1 MVIKKQ
7 YKIIKLPK
15 GNGRFRTLYAPSKA
29 YKEKLT
35 TFLLDL
41 QQKVHNADTDH
52 TIHGFMRG
60 RGPVSNAQKH
70 IGYTY
75 TLSLDLKDFFDCVKA
90 EMVSDYLSD
99 EQLNLCFIDG
109 IARQGLPT
117 SPLIAN
123 LAFLKLDKMIKH
135 AISEEGIYT
144 VYTRYAD
151 DLIFSFNNKEF
162 AATLEALVEKVI
174 AEGGFALNPAKRK
187 LQSAKQ
193 GRRII
198 TGIAV
203 DERDIY
209 PSRKVKRRIR
219 AALHQKNREKAF
231 GLLSWAECKMP
242 KAFYTDRDLLNKNIF
257 EEEALDISNDFYL
270 SDLLSFEGYVD
281 AVESDFDKQLYAHE
295 IDPGKWT
302 RQKEAFL
309 AQREGFYQ
317 NEKKRAEKARQES
330 RRDIEKRFAA
340 AAEEEKKE
348 PNKPQQKKAVKQPS
362 QQSSTT
368 AVQEKEEERTKELSV
383 DFDAL
388 KEIEQAQAAR
398 FQGEKLARLRMKEE
412 NEQAIE
418 EKEEKK
424 RLLNKIFMASVLP
437 IVLLLAA
444 MGYYFSATKVEI
456 KEAYPLFIE
465 TVPYDAKIQIM
476 NIIPKYT
483 MGIEL
488 KPGDYDIRI
497 SKKGYKT
504 QRFTV
509 KMEHETIVIKR
520 ELKKIKKRKVY

>member
-15 GNGRFRTLYAPSKA
+15 GNGRFRTIYAPSKA

-41 QQKVHNADTDH
+41 QQKVHNADTDR
-52 TIHGFMRG
+52 TVHGFMRG

-75 TLSLDLKDFFDCVKA
+75 TLSLDLKDFFDSVKV

-99 EQLNLCFIDG
+99 EQRNLCFIGG

-123 LAFLKLDKMIKH
+123 LSFLKLDKMIKH
-135 AISEEGIYT
+135 AISEEGIYA

-151 DLIFSFNNKEF
+151 DMIFSFNHKDF

-174 AEGGFALNPAKRK
+174 TEGGFELNPEKRT
-187 LQSAKQ
+187 LQSSKQ
-193 GRRII
+193 GRRMI

-231 GLLSWAECKMP
+231 GLLSWAECKIP
-242 KAFYTDRDLLNKNIF
+242 RAFYTDRDLLNKNIF

-302 RQKEAFL
+302 RQKETFL
-309 AQREGFYQ
+309 AQREAFYQ
-317 NEKKRAEKARQES
+317 NEKKRAEKARQKT
-330 RRDIEKRFAA
+330 RKDIEKHFAA
-340 AAEEEKKE
+340 EEEEKKE
-348 PNKPQQKKAVKQPS
+348 PKKPQQEKAVDQPS
-362 QQSSTT
+362 QQTSPT
-368 AVQEKEEERTKELSV
+368 ALQEREDGRVKELNV

-388 KEIEQAQAAR
+388 KEIEQAQAAQ
-398 FQGEKLARLRMKEE
+398 FQDNKLERRRIKDETQ
-412 NEQAIE
+412 QATE
-418 EKEEKK
+418 EKAEKK
-424 RLLNKIFMASVLP
+424 RSLSKIFIASALP
-437 IVLLLAA
+437 ILLLIAA
-444 MGYYFSATKVEI
+444 MGYYFSATKVKI

-476 NIIPKYT
+476 NIVPKYT
-483 MGIEL
+483 IGIAL

-504 QRFTV
+504 QRLMI
-509 KMEHETIVIKR
+509 KMEHEAIVIKR